1 MKHRFTFIIHLWLL
15 ILGMLL
21 ASCTIKYSFTG
32 TSIAP
37 DITTFTIHDFPN
49 TAPLYVPTLSATFT
63 EMLKDK
69 ILTQTSLQ
77 HTSQNGDLEFEGA
90 ITGYRIVP
98 ISVQGNETASASR
111 LTITIKVKYT
121 NRKDHK
127 QDFERNF
134 SNYADFDSSQDIADI
149 EQELIEE
156 ILDKITDDIYNNT
169 LANW

>member
-1 MKHRFTFIIHLWLL
+1 MKFLKAFISIL
-15 ILGMLL
+15 ILL
-21 ASCTIKYSFTG
+21 AVGNSCSIKYSFTG

-37 DITTFTIHDFPN
+37 DIKTFTVNDFPN
-49 TAPLYVPTLSATFT
+49 TAPLYIPTLSQTFT

-69 ILTQTSLQ
+69 ILNQTSLQ
-77 HTSQNGDLEFEGA
+77 HTTENGDLNFEGS

-121 NRKDHK
+121 NTKDHK

-134 SNYADFDSSQDIADI
+134 SNYADFDSSQDIADV

-156 ILDKITDDIYNNT
+156 ILDKITDDIYNST

>member
-1 MKHRFTFIIHLWLL
+1 MRFVKIIISIIFISFS
-15 ILGMLL
+15 MS
-21 ASCTIKYSFTG
+21 SCSIKYSFTG

-37 DITTFTIHDFPN
+37 DIKTFTVNDFPN
-49 TAPLYVPTLSATFT
+49 KAPLYIPTLSQTFT

-69 ILTQTSLQ
+69 ILNQTNLQ
-77 HTSQNGDLEFEGA
+77 HTNKNGDLNFEGS

-98 ISVQGNETASASR
+98 ISVQSNETASANR
-111 LTITIKVKYT
+111 LTITIKVKYS
-121 NRKDHK
+121 NNKDHK

-134 SNYADFDSSQDIADI
+134 SNYADFDSSQDINDI
-149 EQELIEE
+149 EQALIEE